1 MGPEI
6 RGLPAIITFSP
17 ARVTA
22 LQSAILAMTVIGVFV
37 TLGRVGAWSVA
48 LGGLI
53 SILPNAYFAHC
64 VFRHA
69 GARSMEKVVRSA
81 YQGELVKLLLMGAGF
96 ALVFALVKSAR
107 VSAVFGGFLVVHIG
121 GLLAEVHQFRRQ
133 P

>member
-1 MGPEI
+1 
-6 RGLPAIITFSP
+6 
-17 ARVTA
+17 
-22 LQSAILAMTVIGVFV
+22 MTVLVVFV
-37 TLGRVGAWSVA
+37 TLGAVGAWSAA

-81 YQGELVKLLLMGAGF
+81 YQGELVKLLMMGAGF
-96 ALVFALVKSAR
+96 ALVFALVESAR

-121 GLLAEVHQFRRQ
+121 GLLAVVHQFRQ
-133 P
+133 QT